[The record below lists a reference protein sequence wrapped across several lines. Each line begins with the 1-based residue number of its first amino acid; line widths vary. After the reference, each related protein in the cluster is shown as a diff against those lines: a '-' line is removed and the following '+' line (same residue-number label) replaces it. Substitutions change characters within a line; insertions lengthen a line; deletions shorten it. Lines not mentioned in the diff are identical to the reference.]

1 MTYSIKYYKFA
12 FPRIAQ
18 VEGAYT
24 VHPFGPQALVTTRT
38 SFDEKSYLEK
48 MTNQDTDNF
57 AFRRWRWLH
66 LNSIPEF

>member
-1 MTYSIKYYKFA
+1 M
-12 FPRIAQ
+12 
-18 VEGAYT
+18 EGAYT

-66 LNSIPEF
+66 LNSIAEF